1 MLFEKK
7 NFFFFGR
14 LRDVLKPRICNKHIL
29 SLAYKAV
36 FPVANLAFINSDSYV
51 FF

>member
-1 MLFEKK
+1 MLFE
-7 NFFFFGR
+7 FFFFCH
-14 LRDVLKPRICNKHIL
+14 LRDVLKLRICNRHIS

-36 FPVANLAFINSDSYV
+36 FPVANLAFINNDSYV